1 MAASRAAMSETTLLN
16 KTVGTRRPRSPE
28 AVQSLERAL
37 GVLEIMA
44 QVGGEIGVSELSRTA
59 GLPMPTTH
67 RLIGTL
73 VQRGYVRQLPSRRY
87 ALGPRLMF
95 LGDVASQMLRV
106 WALPFLED
114 LANSIG
120 ESANLAVLERDEV
133 VYIAQVASKHKMRMF
148 TEVGGRFRPH
158 ATGVGK
164 ALLSRLSDDEVV
176 ALLSRTGM
184 PAMTPNTITDTS
196 TFIEHLWLIREK
208 GYAVDNEEQEVGV
221 RCVAVALQASPTG
234 GAMSISGPTSRVSE
248 ESVPRIART
257 LKRVADKIAQ
267 DVASDYSA

>member
-1 MAASRAAMSETTLLN
+1 MSEARLSAGTLRS
-16 KTVGTRRPRSPE
+16 RRQRSPE

-44 QVGGEIGVSELSRTA
+44 QAGGEIGVSELSRAA

-67 RLIGTL
+67 RLVATL

-87 ALGPRLMF
+87 ALGPRLMY

-106 WALPFLED
+106 WALPFLEE
-114 LANSIG
+114 LADSVG
-120 ESANLAVLERDEV
+120 ESANLAVLDRDEV
-133 VYIAQVASKHKMRMF
+133 VYIAQVPSKHKMRMF
-148 TEVGGRFRPH
+148 TEVGGRFGPH

-184 PAMTPNTITDTS
+184 PAITSNTITDTS
-196 TFIEHLWLIREK
+196 AFIEHLRQIRDR
-208 GYAVDNEEQEVGV
+208 GYAVDNGEQELGV
-221 RCVAVALQASPTG
+221 RCVAVPLAGSPAG
-234 GAMSISGPTSRVSE
+234 GAISISGPTSRVTD

-257 LKRVADKIAQ
+257 LKRVAERVGKDLA
-267 DVASDYSA
+267 VDYSA